1 MGQSLAHQTLP
12 RLLLIV
18 TDRPRHPSP
27 TSIIPSFGNLRHL
40 AMLTERCGPVAQL
53 WGLARLLPPTASPPP
68 GSTGILS
75 TCQASWSPYPPCK
88 PCFPSMVWLAPLL
101 PDLSG
106 HHKLCDIDVL
116 EKHDCVNVSHTCAVL
131 RPLQGELKVPGER
144 PCLYLSLHHHTCKG
158 LSKQ

>member
-1 MGQSLAHQTLP
+1 
-12 RLLLIV
+12 
-18 TDRPRHPSP
+18 
-27 TSIIPSFGNLRHL
+27 
-40 AMLTERCGPVAQL
+40 
-53 WGLARLLPPTASPPP
+53 
-68 GSTGILS
+68 
-75 TCQASWSPYPPCK
+75 
-88 PCFPSMVWLAPLL
+88 MVWLAPLL